1 MPASGHSLARAI
13 VGAKTPAAVA
23 AAKGGEDARRLIASG
38 GDSQAYRVQTR
49 QRRRK
54 NMATIEWRKSV
65 AESRPR
71 HQIPKRHR
79 GHQNVRSPRRLIDRV
94 TQSPA

>member
-1 MPASGHSLARAI
+1 
-13 VGAKTPAAVA
+13 
-23 AAKGGEDARRLIASG
+23 
-38 GDSQAYRVQTR
+38 
-49 QRRRK
+49 
-54 NMATIEWRKSV
+54 MATIEGQKSV

-79 GHQNVRSPRRLIDRV
+79 GHQNVGLPRRLIDLV